1 MRTILRVVLCGA
13 VLAAAAMPAAAQQ
26 RVPDTGMVAIGFTV
40 GGSRPSDDALTGG
53 IDLGAQVE
61 GYLTP
66 RVAIRG
72 KVSSPW
78 FDIVGRSFTGTI
90 QPVAIEGNLVYN
102 WEHGTWHPYVT
113 GGVGLY
119 HFRFTEADVDS
130 SHTKAG
136 VNFGGG
142 AEYFFTRH
150 DTILGEATVRI
161 IPGRVNSAHS
171 DYETGYWTLAVG
183 YKKYF

>member
-1 MRTILRVVLCGA
+1 MQTILRVGLVVGG
-13 VLAAAAMPAAAQQ
+13 LALIAAPSSAQQ
-26 RVPDTGMVAIGFTV
+26 VPDKGMVAIGFTV
-40 GGSRPSDDALTGG
+40 GGSRETDDALSGG
-53 IDLGAQVE
+53 LELGAQVE

-66 RVAIRG
+66 RVSIRG

-78 FDIVGRSFTGTI
+78 FDIVGRPFAGTI
-90 QPVAIEGNLVYN
+90 QPVATEGNLVYN
-102 WEHGTWHPYVT
+102 WERGVWHPYVT
-113 GGVGLY
+113 GGVGFY
-119 HFRFTEADVDS
+119 HFRFTESGIDS
-130 SHTKAG
+130 SHTKGG

-142 AEYFFTRH
+142 AEYFLTRH

-161 IPGRVNSAHS
+161 IPGRAFSANS